1 MIAYFSKSESET
13 SKALKQT
20 VNEVRNRNLN

>member
-13 SKALKQT
+13 SKALKQA